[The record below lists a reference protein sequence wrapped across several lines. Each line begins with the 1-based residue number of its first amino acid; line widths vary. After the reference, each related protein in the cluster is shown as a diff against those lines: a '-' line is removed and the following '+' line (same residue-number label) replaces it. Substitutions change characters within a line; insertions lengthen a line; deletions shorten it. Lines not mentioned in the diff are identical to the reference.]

1 MISPAVIDPDPQLVG
16 YARVSTHDQETDMQL
31 QQLRRAR
38 VGLIYEEKASSVG
51 TRPQLKRLLRR
62 LQPGQVLVV
71 YKLDRI
77 ARSLKDLLSLLERL
91 ERQQCGL
98 RSLTEPIDTSS
109 PVGRLTLQMLG
120 AVAEFER
127 MLIRE
132 RTIAGQLAA
141 VRRGAVLGRP
151 KRVSD
156 ERARLALARWQA
168 GERVRDIA
176 HEYGVSESALRCALH
191 EARFGHRIARRPPRP
206 VLGPLLQSGSSA

>member
-1 MISPAVIDPDPQLVG
+1 
-16 YARVSTHDQETDMQL
+16 MQL
-31 QQLRRAR
+31 QQLRRAG
-38 VGLIYEEKASSVG
+38 VGAIYQEKASSVG

-62 LQPGQVLVV
+62 LQPGQILVV
-71 YKLDRI
+71 YKLDRV
-77 ARSLKDLLSLLERL
+77 ARSLKDLLGLLERL
-91 ERQQCGL
+91 ERMECGL

-109 PVGRLTLQMLG
+109 PVGRLMIQMLG

-132 RTIAGQLAA
+132 RAIAGQIAA

-151 KRVSD
+151 KVVSAD
-156 ERARLALARWQA
+156 QGRKALARWQG

-206 VLGPLLQSGSSA
+206 VLGPLLQA